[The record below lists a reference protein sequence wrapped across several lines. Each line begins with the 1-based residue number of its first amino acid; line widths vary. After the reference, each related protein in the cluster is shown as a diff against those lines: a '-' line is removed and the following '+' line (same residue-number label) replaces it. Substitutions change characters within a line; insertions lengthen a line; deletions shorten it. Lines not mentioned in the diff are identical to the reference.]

1 MNPMMDLIPCSVRGV
16 FVAVSP
22 TGTSPAVL
30 LEMGSDICLPIYIG
44 LWEAISIN
52 TALNNEISPRPL
64 THDLFLE
71 FLNRYGVTLKALHI
85 DSLENGVYY
94 ANLLLLRDN
103 QEDIIDC
110 RPSDG
115 IAIAIRCEAG
125 IYLERSLAESSG
137 LTHTELPPFIGLQAY
152 LYG

>member
-1 MNPMMDLIPCSVRGV
+1 MDLIPCHVRGV

-22 TGTSPAVL
+22 AGTSPTVL
-30 LEMGSDICLPIYIG
+30 LDVASDICLPIYIG

-64 THDLFLE
+64 THDLFPE
-71 FLNRYGVTLKALHI
+71 FLNRYGVKLKALHI
-85 DSLENGVYY
+85 DSLENGVFY
-94 ANLLLLRDN
+94 ANLMLLRDN
-103 QEDIIDC
+103 QEEMIDC

-115 IAIAIRCEAG
+115 IAIAIRCGSE
-125 IYLERSLAESSG
+125 IYLERAVAESSG
-137 LTHTELPPFIGLQAY
+137 LHHTDLPPFIGLQAY

>member
-1 MNPMMDLIPCSVRGV
+1 MDLIPCRVRGV

-22 TGTSPAVL
+22 AGTSPAVVL
-30 LEMGSDICLPIYIG
+30 DVGNDTCLPIYIG

-52 TALNNEISPRPL
+52 TALNNEIAPRPL

-71 FLNRYGVTLKALHI
+71 FLNRYNISLRALHI
-85 DSLENGVYY
+85 DSLENGVFY
-94 ANLLLLRDN
+94 ANLMLSRDN
-103 QEDIIDC
+103 QEEIIDC

-115 IAIAIRCEAG
+115 IAIAIRCKSE
-125 IYLERSLAESSG
+125 IFLERSVAESSG
-137 LTHTELPPFIGLQAY
+137 IHQADLPPFIGLQSY

>member
-1 MNPMMDLIPCSVRGV
+1 MDLIPCNVKGV

-22 TGTSPAVL
+22 AGTSPAVL
-30 LEMGSDICLPIYIG
+30 LDLGSDICLPIYIG

-71 FLNRYGVTLKALHI
+71 FLSRYEVTLKALHI
-85 DSLENGVYY
+85 DTLENGVYY
-94 ANLLLLRDN
+94 ANLMLTRDT
-103 QEDIIDC
+103 QEEMIDC

-115 IAIAIRCEAG
+115 IAIAIRCKSE
-125 IYLERSLAESSG
+125 IFLERAVAESSG
-137 LTHTELPPFIGLQAY
+137 LHHTELPPFIGLQAY

>member
-1 MNPMMDLIPCSVRGV
+1 MDLIPCSVRGV

-22 TGTSPAVL
+22 AGTSPAVL
-30 LEMGSDICLPIYIG
+30 LDVGSEICLPIYIG

-71 FLNRYGVTLKALHI
+71 FLSRYGITLKALHI

-94 ANLLLLRDN
+94 ANLMLSRDSL
-103 QEDIIDC
+103 EEMIDC

-115 IAIAIRCEAG
+115 IAIAIRCGSE
-125 IYLERSLAESSG
+125 IFLERTVAESSAI
-137 LTHTELPPFIGLQAY
+137 HHAELPPFIGLQAY